1 MGLNCLAI
9 ACSPRKKGNTSILAQ
24 KALEGCRDAGGKTEF
39 LYLVDY
45 NYVPCRA
52 CGGCDTTGKCVI
64 KDDSAELFEK
74 ILACDRLILAA
85 PIFSMG
91 ICAQAKSF
99 IDRSQQFWAYKFLL
113 GKKLF
118 DNSQRKGI
126 FISCAGTKLPHVF
139 DGALQVARYFF
150 MIMEIELAATA
161 CYRGIDN
168 KGDVYKSPE
177 ILEEVY
183 DMGRKLVK

>member
-1 MGLNCLAI
+1 MCI
-9 ACSPRKKGNTSILAQ
+9 
-24 KALEGCRDAGGKTEF
+24 RD
-39 LYLVDY
+39 
-45 NYVPCRA
+45 R
-52 CGGCDTTGKCVI
+52 
-64 KDDSAELFEK
+64 FEK

-99 IDRSQQFWAYKFLL
+99 IDRSQQFWAYKYLL

-139 DGALQVARYFF
+139 DGALQAVSYTH
-150 MIMEIELAATA
+150 L
-161 CYRGIDN
+161 
-168 KGDVYKSPE
+168 DVYKRQRYLFSSVQTYE
-177 ILEEVY
+177 LY
-183 DMGRKLVK
+183 KSS

>member
-99 IDRSQQFWAYKFLL
+99 IDRSQQFWAYK
-113 GKKLF
+113 
-118 DNSQRKGI
+118 
-126 FISCAGTKLPHVF
+126 
-139 DGALQVARYFF
+139 
-150 MIMEIELAATA
+150 
-161 CYRGIDN
+161 
-168 KGDVYKSPE
+168 
-177 ILEEVY
+177 
-183 DMGRKLVK
+183 